1 MTVMLSGV
9 IDNDCA
15 LFSVVIDDCVLL
27 GVIDDRVMLGVFFQ
41 TMVLNPTLTE
51 DMLLEMVQKVNN
63 YSTRVRISTPL
74 VSSFV

>member
-1 MTVMLSGV
+1 MT
-9 IDNDCA
+9 A
-15 LFSVVIDDCVLL
+15 LFTVVIDDCVTLN
-27 GVIDDRVMLGVFFQ
+27 VTDDRVMLGVFFQ